1 MAYGMIDKALYWLG
15 MTRRSSTVSKFLS
28 TTSYAT
34 IVDAEYIER
43 CGVITI
49 SIHFTVNSSLSVPVD
64 GNCSDVH
71 VATLKSKFRPSFTT
85 AWMSRGGGY
94 QIFGTIGSDGKITIT
109 GAGSHG
115 SSFNIGTSANL
126 YICTT
131 YVISMGEEEEPS

>member
-1 MAYGMIDKALYWLG
+1 MAYGMIDQALFWLG
-15 MTRRSSTVSKFLS
+15 ATRTTSTISRFLS

-34 IVDAEYIER
+34 IIDADYIER
-43 CGVITI
+43 CGVV
-49 SIHFTVNSSLSVPVD
+49 SFQIHFNLNSTLNVPVD

-71 VATLKSKFRPSFTT
+71 VATLKEKFRPNFTT

-94 QIFGTIGSDGKITIT
+94 QIFGTIDTDGKITIT

-126 YICTT
+126 YVCTT
-131 YVISMGEEEEPS
+131 YVRYLGYAVTP